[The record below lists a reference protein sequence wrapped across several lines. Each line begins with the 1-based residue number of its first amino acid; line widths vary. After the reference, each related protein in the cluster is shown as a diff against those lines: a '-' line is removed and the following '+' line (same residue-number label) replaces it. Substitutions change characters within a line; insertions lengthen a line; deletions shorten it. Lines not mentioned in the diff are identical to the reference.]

1 MYNSFGFFDEAVTG
15 PLKDG
20 FIMRSFAIGVDLGGT
35 NLRIAA
41 VEDSGRLL
49 QSLST
54 ATEVAL
60 GRDFVIAEMA
70 VAIRDLARQFSS
82 THKLLGIGVGIPGII
97 DLATGTLHSA
107 ANLPGWSNY
116 PVRSEL
122 ENRLGVPVLLENDA
136 NCAALGEKWIGA
148 GREVN
153 DLCMITLGTGVGG
166 GFVIDG
172 KPWHGL
178 IGMAGEIGHM
188 TVFPEGSICGCGNYG
203 CLEQYA
209 SATAIRRMAS
219 EAVADGQAP
228 GLAKC
233 MESDPAFS
241 ARTVFQCAL
250 NGDATALQIFSRA
263 GHALGIAL
271 ASLINALNFP
281 LYVVGGGMSK
291 AWEVFSPALFSE
303 LRRRSIVFRAGEKST
318 VVVPARLGGDAGL
331 LGAAHLPMI
340 TRSSWNFCS
349 LAV

>member
-1 MYNSFGFFDEAVTG
+1 
-15 PLKDG
+15 
-20 FIMRSFAIGVDLGGT
+20 MRSFAIGVDLGGT

-41 VEDSGRLL
+41 VEDSGRVL

-54 ATEVAL
+54 ATELAR

-70 VAIRDLARQFSS
+70 LAVRELARQFSS
-82 THKLLGIGVGIPGII
+82 THKLQGIGVGIPGII
-97 DLATGTLHSA
+97 DLASGTLHSA

-116 PVRSEL
+116 PVRHEL

-148 GREVN
+148 GHDVD

-166 GFVIDG
+166 GFVIGG

-188 TVFPEGSICGCGNYG
+188 TVFPDGHLCGCGNYG

-209 SATAIRRMAS
+209 SATAIRRMAA
-219 EAVADGQAP
+219 EAVDGGQAA
-228 GLAKC
+228 GLARC
-233 MESDPAFS
+233 MESEPAFS
-241 ARTVFQCAL
+241 ARTVFQCAMK
-250 NGDATALQIFSRA
+250 GDATALKIFSTA

-271 ASLINALNFP
+271 ANLINALNFP
-281 LYVVGGGMSK
+281 LYVIGGGMSK
-291 AWEVFSPALFSE
+291 AWEVFSPALFEE

-318 VVVPARLGGDAGL
+318 VVVAARLAGDAGL
-331 LGAAHLPMI
+331 VGAARLPMI
-340 TRSSWNFCS
+340 AKTSWNFCS

>member
-1 MYNSFGFFDEAVTG
+1 
-15 PLKDG
+15 
-20 FIMRSFAIGVDLGGT
+20 MRSFAIGVDLGGT

-41 VEDSGRLL
+41 VEDSGRVL

-54 ATEVAL
+54 ATELAR

-70 VAIRDLARQFSS
+70 LAVRELARQFSS
-82 THKLLGIGVGIPGII
+82 THKLQGIGVGIPGII
-97 DLATGTLHSA
+97 DLASGTLHSA

-116 PVRSEL
+116 PVRHEL

-148 GREVN
+148 GHDVD

-166 GFVIDG
+166 GFVIGG

-188 TVFPEGSICGCGNYG
+188 TVFPDGHLCGCGNYG

-209 SATAIRRMAS
+209 SATAIRRMAA
-219 EAVADGQAP
+219 EAVDGGQAA
-228 GLAKC
+228 GLARC
-233 MESDPAFS
+233 MESEPAFS
-241 ARTVFQCAL
+241 ARTVFQCAMK
-250 NGDATALQIFSRA
+250 GDATALKIFSTA

-271 ASLINALNFP
+271 ANLINALNFP
-281 LYVVGGGMSK
+281 LYVIGGGMSK
-291 AWEVFSPALFSE
+291 AWEVFSPALFEE

-318 VVVPARLGGDAGL
+318 VVVAARLAGEAGL
-331 LGAAHLPMI
+331 VGAARLPMI
-340 TRSSWNFCS
+340 AKTSWNFCS

>member
-1 MYNSFGFFDEAVTG
+1 
-15 PLKDG
+15 
-20 FIMRSFAIGVDLGGT
+20 MRSFAIGVDLGGT

-41 VEDSGRLL
+41 VEDSGRVL

-54 ATEVAL
+54 ATELAR

-70 VAIRDLARQFSS
+70 LAVRELARQFSS
-82 THKLLGIGVGIPGII
+82 THKLQGIGVGIPGII
-97 DLATGTLHSA
+97 DLASGTLHSA
-107 ANLPGWSNY
+107 ANLPGWNNY
-116 PVRSEL
+116 PVRHEL

-148 GREVN
+148 GHDVD

-166 GFVIDG
+166 GFVIGG

-188 TVFPEGSICGCGNYG
+188 TVFPDGRLCGCGNYG

-209 SATAIRRMAS
+209 SATAIRRMAA
-219 EAVADGQAP
+219 EAVAQEQAA
-228 GLAKC
+228 GLARC
-233 MESDPAFS
+233 MQSDPAFS

-250 NGDATALQIFSRA
+250 KGDATALKIFSTA

-281 LYVVGGGMSK
+281 LYVIGGGMSK
-291 AWEVFSPALFSE
+291 AWEVFSPALFEE

-318 VVVPARLGGDAGL
+318 VVVAARLAGDAGL
-331 LGAAHLPMI
+331 VGAARLPMI
-340 TRSSWNFCS
+340 TKTSWNFCS

>member
-1 MYNSFGFFDEAVTG
+1 
-15 PLKDG
+15 
-20 FIMRSFAIGVDLGGT
+20 MRSFAIGVDLGGT

-54 ATEVAL
+54 ATEVAR

-70 VAIRDLARQFSS
+70 IAIRELARQFAS
-82 THKLLGIGVGIPGII
+82 THKLLGIGVGVPGII

-116 PVRSEL
+116 PMRSEL
-122 ENRLGVPVLLENDA
+122 ESRLGVPVLLENDA

-148 GREVN
+148 GREVE

-166 GFVIDG
+166 GFVIQG

-188 TVFPEGSICGCGNYG
+188 TVFPDGSLCGCGNYG

-209 SATAIRRMAS
+209 SATAIRRMAA
-219 EAVADGQAP
+219 EAVADGQAS
-228 GLAKC
+228 GLARC

-250 NGDATALQIFSRA
+250 SGDATALKIFAAA

-281 LYVVGGGMSK
+281 LYVVGGGMSR

-303 LRRRSIVFRAGEKST
+303 LRKRSIVFRAGESSPGKQKST
-318 VVVPARLGGDAGL
+318 TVVPARLAGDAGL
-331 LGAAHLPMI
+331 IGAARLPMI
-340 TRSSWNFCS
+340 AKSSWNFCS

>member
-1 MYNSFGFFDEAVTG
+1 
-15 PLKDG
+15 
-20 FIMRSFAIGVDLGGT
+20 MRSFAIGVDLGGT

-54 ATEVAL
+54 ATEVAR
-60 GRDFVIAEMA
+60 GRDLVLAEMA
-70 VAIRDLARQFSS
+70 LSIRELARQFGS
-82 THKLLGIGVGIPGII
+82 THKLAGIGVGIPGII
-97 DLATGTLHSA
+97 DLSSGTLHSA

-116 PVRSEL
+116 PVRAEL
-122 ENRLGVPVLLENDA
+122 EKRLGVPVLLENDA

-148 GREVN
+148 GKEVD

-166 GFVIDG
+166 GFVIAG

-188 TVFPEGSICGCGNYG
+188 TVFPDGRLCGCGNYG

-219 EAVADGQAP
+219 EAIAGGQAQ
-228 GLAKC
+228 GLARC
-233 MESDPAFS
+233 MDSDPAFS
-241 ARTVFQCAL
+241 ARTVFQCAVR
-250 NGDATALQIFSRA
+250 GEATALKIFSTA

-281 LYVVGGGMSK
+281 LYVIGGGMSK
-291 AWEVFSPALFSE
+291 AWEVFSPALLDE
-303 LRRRSIVFRAGEKST
+303 LHKRSIVFRAGESAAGSPKST
-318 VVVPARLGGDAGL
+318 TVVPARLGGDAGL
-331 LGAAHLPMI
+331 MGAARLPMI
-340 TRSSWNFCS
+340 ARSSWNFCS

>member
-1 MYNSFGFFDEAVTG
+1 
-15 PLKDG
+15 
-20 FIMRSFAIGVDLGGT
+20 MRSFAIGVDLGGT

-54 ATEVAL
+54 ATELAR

-70 VAIRDLARQFSS
+70 LAIRELARQFSS
-82 THKLLGIGVGIPGII
+82 THKLLGVGVGIPGII
-97 DLATGTLHSA
+97 DLASGTLHSA
-107 ANLPGWSNY
+107 ANLPGWTNY

-122 ENRLGVPVLLENDA
+122 EHRLGAPVLLENDA

-148 GREVN
+148 GRGVD

-166 GFVIDG
+166 GFVIAG

-178 IGMAGEIGHM
+178 IGMAGEVGHM
-188 TVFPEGSICGCGNYG
+188 TVFPEGHLCACGNHG
-203 CLEQYA
+203 CLEQYSSA
-209 SATAIRRMAS
+209 SAIRRMAS
-219 EAVADGQAP
+219 AAVSGGEAP
-228 GLAKC
+228 GLARC

-241 ARTVFQCAL
+241 ARSVFQCAL
-250 NGDATALQIFSRA
+250 KGDPTALKIFSTA

-291 AWEVFSPALFSE
+291 AWEVLAPALFEE
-303 LRRRSIVFRAGEKST
+303 LHRRSIVFRAGESGPAKKNHT
-318 VVVPARLGGDAGL
+318 TVVPAKLGGEAGL
-331 LGAAHLPMI
+331 VGAARLPMI
-340 TRSSWNFCS
+340 ARSSWNFCS